1 MEFVTN
7 VVTNP
12 ADRTIVEA
20 SVRLAHGL
28 GMKAVAEGV
37 ETPDQADSLRDL
49 GCDALQGFLFGRPA
63 RQVSAQATDAKP
75 DSTRRFSAR
84 IGRINDPEGLE
95 DFTEDGYGFRKDLSD
110 AGRIVFTRA

>member
-7 VVTNP
+7 VVTSP

-37 ETPDQADSLRDL
+37 ETPEQAESLQKL
-49 GCDALQGFLFGRPA
+49 GCDALQGFLFGHPA
-63 RQVSAQATDAKP
+63 RQVSARALAARP
-75 DSTRRFSAR
+75 DTARPFNPPVGR
-84 IGRINDPEGLE
+84 IGDAEGL
-95 DFTEDGYGFRKDLSD
+95 T
-110 AGRIVFTRA
+110 GRFVLEPA